1 MSRLIC
7 PFCGPRE
14 LREFEFYKTLP
25 AGAGSAFARIY
36 ERIDCPELSIEHW
49 QHVGGCR
56 GWLLVH
62 RNPSTGA
69 VLETRLLGG
78 AGDGGAADGSAP

>member
-1 MSRLIC
+1 MTRLSC

-25 AGAGSAFARIY
+25 AGLGSAFERIY
-36 ERIDCPELSIEHW
+36 QRIDRPELSIEHW

-69 VLETRLLGG
+69 VLKTRLLGG
-78 AGDGGAADGSAP
+78 AGDGGAP